1 MGANPMKF
9 LKLFCF
15 MLFCGVVF
23 SGMATAAD
31 YVNIGDPTAEMAHNA
46 LSWGPSE
53 PGTSG
58 GSFGGI
64 AGWPGTCAVVWHPN
78 DDNPLAEVDMNFSGG
93 TELITFQH
101 LDGPADDSFDV
112 YVEGVYLWSYT
123 DSGDPGEY
131 WHTNGFPY
139 TPASGA
145 GAYTVGFVATG
156 QKWGSFDTYGQV
168 AIAGVW
174 VGDGPVATDNSTWG
188 SVKSLFR

>member
-1 MGANPMKF
+1 M
-9 LKLFCF
+9 KLFKVIC
-15 MLFCGVVF
+15 LVISVVAL
-23 SGMATAAD
+23 MAGAAMASD
-31 YVNIGDPTAEMAHNA
+31 YVDIGDPVSEAAHNA
-46 LSWGPSE
+46 LGWGPSE
-53 PGTSG
+53 PGATG
-58 GSFGGI
+58 GNFGGI
-64 AGWPGTCAVVWHPN
+64 ASWPGTCAAVWHPN
-78 DDNPLAEVDMNFSGG
+78 DDDALAEVDMNFSGG

-112 YVEGVYLWSYT
+112 WVEGSVVWSYT

-168 AIAGVW
+168 AVAGVW
-174 VGDGPVATDNSTWG
+174 IGDGPVATDNSTWG
-188 SVKSLFR
+188 GVKSLFR